1 MTSHVS
7 NMKPLD
13 RLQVA
18 AFHAAYKSG
27 TEYDNNQRFVNAVCK
42 TSDEKFKMAIKINPK
57 LVNLWLDK
65 YGLKHKR
72 GRDANKLKKLH
83 TNA

>member
-1 MTSHVS
+1 MAS
-7 NMKPLD
+7 NMKAIS

-18 AFHAAYKSG
+18 AFHAAFKSG

-42 TSDEKFKMAIKINPK
+42 TSDEKFKMAIKANPQ
-57 LVNLWLDK
+57 LVDLWLDK

-72 GRDANKLKKLH
+72 GCDANKLKRGLL
-83 TNA
+83 

>member
-1 MTSHVS
+1 MAS

-18 AFHAAYKSG
+18 AFHAAFKSG
-27 TEYDNNQRFVNAVCK
+27 TEYETAQRFANAICK
-42 TSDEKFKMAIKINPK
+42 TSDDKFQAAIKANPQ
-57 LVNLWLDK
+57 LVDLWLDK

-72 GRDANKLKKLH
+72 GRDANKLKRGLL
-83 TNA
+83 

>member
-1 MTSHVS
+1 MAS
-7 NMKPLD
+7 NMKAIS

-18 AFHAAYKSG
+18 AFHAAFKSG
-27 TEYDNNQRFVNAVCK
+27 TEYETAQRFANAICK
-42 TSDEKFKMAIKINPK
+42 TSDDKFQAAIKANPQ
-57 LVNLWLDK
+57 LVDLWLDK

-72 GRDANKLKKLH
+72 GRDANKLKKLR